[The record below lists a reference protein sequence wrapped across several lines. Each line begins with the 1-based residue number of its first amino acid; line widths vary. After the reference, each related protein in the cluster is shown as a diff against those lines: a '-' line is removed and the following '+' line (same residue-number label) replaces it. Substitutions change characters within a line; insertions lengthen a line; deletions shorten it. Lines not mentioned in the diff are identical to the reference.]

1 MWKLGFAAL
10 DKMIVKTL
18 RQKQKDRLKR
28 KKWVQKEILQHVE
41 DLKVEAANVVV
52 DAEEPEELGSIHS
65 NYLRSLDARRY
76 QD

>member
-1 MWKLGFAAL
+1 M
-10 DKMIVKTL
+10 
-18 RQKQKDRLKR
+18 
-28 KKWVQKEILQHVE
+28 QHVE

-65 NYLRSLDARRY
+65 NYLCSLDVRRY